1 MTDSYSETVDNI
13 ETLES
18 YQNKI
23 STAKNIGN
31 LAIEVYNDADGNIR
45 TVENIKTD
53 TNIKANWNIGS
64 DENID
69 TENKQWALV
78 KSWLVNPLRHETAN
92 NAEKPLIIFK
102 LTL

>member
-13 ETLES
+13 ETVGNNETVES

-31 LAIEVYNDADGNIR
+31 LEIEVYNDADGNIR

-78 KSWLVNPLRHETAN
+78 ITAT
-92 NAEKPLIIFK
+92 KWTF
-102 LTL
+102 